1 MSYLGV
7 RRHNARDVMVF
18 QLVQLAIDETGLV
31 ISRKETL
38 PLFELRDDAMA
49 LAQFDAARISDEYGY
64 DADADCW
71 WSRDGDQIL
80 RFVVE
85 PVSEKIAA

>member
-1 MSYLGV
+1 M
-7 RRHNARDVMVF
+7 AF
-18 QLVQLAIDETGLV
+18 QLIQLTSDSDGRV
-31 ISRKETL
+31 ISRKETQ

-49 LAQFDAARISDEYGY
+49 LAQFDAARMSEYYGY

-71 WSRDGDQIL
+71 WSRDGDQVV

-85 PVSEKIAA
+85 PVREQMAA